1 MVDFKSLFA
10 EANDK
15 EILKE
20 PRNTSTK
27 RIFIAATRM
36 NDGKTTTSL
45 GLYSALNQSNKK
57 IGFIKPVG
65 QRFVDVGGEKID
77 EDCLLLDETFDV
89 ATPMQAMSPIVVD
102 KDFTKNYLDNP
113 KDTHPYLIN
122 NLCRAFDRAAY
133 QKDYIIIEGTGHA
146 GVGSVFNLSNAEVA
160 KTLDAKAIIIA
171 SGGIGRPIDE
181 IALNQALFAKAGVDI
196 IGVIINKVE
205 PDKMDF
211 IKHYCGIAL
220 KRMNLNLL
228 GCLPVSEQLSMP
240 SLSQVFLEIKG
251 QWLNEINNAESKKIK
266 NVIIG
271 AKASHGIISEI
282 QKGTLIITPSDRE
295 DIIESLIE
303 YNQQAE
309 KQELA
314 GVILTNGISPKATL
328 LEKIR
333 SSKIPFIISDEDSFA
348 VTTRINKMTIK
359 TQPKDCDK
367 ISIIKEI
374 SKNNLKLKE
383 IEKAFKSSL

>member
-1 MVDFKSLFA
+1 MIDFKSLFA

-15 EILKE
+15 ELLKE

-45 GLYSALNQSNKK
+45 GLYSALDQSQKK

-65 QRFVDVGGEKID
+65 QRFVDIDGEKID
-77 EDCLLLDETFDV
+77 EDCLLLDKTFNV

-113 KDTHPYLIN
+113 SDTHPHLIN

-228 GCLPVSEQLSMP
+228 GCLPVREQLRMP
-240 SLSQVFLEIKG
+240 SLSQIFSEING
-251 QWLNEINNAESKKIK
+251 QWINEICYTESKIIK

-271 AKASHGIISEI
+271 AKAADGIINEI
-282 QKGTLIITPSDRE
+282 KEGTLIITPRDRE
-295 DIIESLIE
+295 DIIESLIDH
-303 YNQQAE
+303 NSQRQNN
-309 KQELA
+309 ELS
-314 GVILTNGISPKATL
+314 GVILTNGIIPKAAL
-328 LEKIR
+328 LEKIQT
-333 SSKIPFIISDEDSFA
+333 SNIPFILSDEDSFS

-374 SKNNLKLKE
+374 AKNNLDLKE

>member
-228 GCLPVSEQLSMP
+228 GCLPVREQLSMP

-271 AKASHGIISEI
+271 AKASHGIISDI

-309 KQELA
+309 KKELA
-314 GVILTNGISPKATL
+314 GVILTNGISPIATL

-333 SSKIPFIISDEDSFA
+333 SSKIPFIISYEDSFS